1 MAHNARRFWLR
12 SNRRNRP
19 VGLRS
24 GKVFGM
30 THPHPTPDAPQVTV
44 RGEGR
49 LEVEPELARIWLTVS
64 ARGTDRAET
73 LADLTRR
80 NARVLDLVKALG
92 DAVEKLE
99 TGGFSISPE
108 LARKGR
114 GERVHAY
121 TGRVRVTAELTDFTA
136 LGELVNPARRPGDD
150 ERRRPV
156 VGAAAGLPRR
166 TRRRAG
172 SRSRRRCS
180 GPGPT
185 RRRSAPRSPHSSNCR
200 TRVSP
205 SPRCRGARG
214 SERRRWPTPAEA
226 AGEAPPL
233 DLEPQRQTVTAEVVA
248 RFTMRP
254 PAL

>member
-1 MAHNARRFWLR
+1 
-12 SNRRNRP
+12 
-19 VGLRS
+19 
-24 GKVFGM
+24 M

-64 ARGTDRAET
+64 ARGADRAET

-80 NARVLDLVKALG
+80 NAQVLDLVKALG

-136 LGELVNPARRPGDD
+136 LGELVTRLADLEMTSVDGPWWELRPTSPAYAEARRLAVEEAVQRARAYAEALGTSLSSLLELSD
-150 ERRRPV
+150 
-156 VGAAAGLPRR
+156 AGLAQPPMP
-166 TRRRAG
+166 RRAG
-172 SRSRRRCS
+172 F
-180 GPGPT
+180 GG
-185 RRRSAPRSPHSSNCR
+185 APVAYS
-200 TRVSP
+200 
-205 SPRCRGARG
+205 
-214 SERRRWPTPAEA
+214 AEA
-226 AGEAPPL
+226 AGKTPPL

>member
-1 MAHNARRFWLR
+1 
-12 SNRRNRP
+12 
-19 VGLRS
+19 
-24 GKVFGM
+24 M
-30 THPHPTPDAPQVTV
+30 TQEHATPEAPQVTV

-73 LADLTRR
+73 LTDLTRR
-80 NARVLDLVKALG
+80 NTRVLDLVKALG

-99 TGGFSISPE
+99 TGSFSLAPE
-108 LARKGR
+108 LTRKGR

-136 LGELVNPARRPGDD
+136 LGELVTRLADLEMTSVEGPWWDLRPASPAYAEARRLAV
-150 ERRRPV
+150 EEAVQRARAY
-156 VGAAAGLPRR
+156 AAALGTSLASLLELSDAGLAQPSMP
-166 TRRRAG
+166 RRAG
-172 SRSRRRCS
+172 F
-180 GPGPT
+180 G
-185 RRRSAPRSPHSSNCR
+185 
-200 TRVSP
+200 
-205 SPRCRGARG
+205 GAAVAYAAEAVG
-214 SERRRWPTPAEA
+214 ETPA
-226 AGEAPPL
+226 L